1 MRCHEFVNADLIAVG
16 LSPFQ
21 PAAAEMDAG
30 RIMVRRLLEVNGEP
44 LPPEEERELLKG
56 LKV

>member
-1 MRCHEFVNADLIAVG
+1 VNADLIAAG